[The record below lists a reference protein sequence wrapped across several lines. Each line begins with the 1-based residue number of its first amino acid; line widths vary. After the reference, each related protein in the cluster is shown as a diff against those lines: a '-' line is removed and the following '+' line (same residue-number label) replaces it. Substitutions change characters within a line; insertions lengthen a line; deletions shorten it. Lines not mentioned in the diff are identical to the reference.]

1 MSLVGLVV
9 QLHKHW
15 CLCSAAEGTRLL
27 LSQAEQGQPLRTMA
41 QRNCAPGILRYVLF
55 LIIGVF
61 ISEDE
66 PEPAESSVGLTTRCR
81 LPGTAG
87 ERSLGRKTPGVKR
100 GKGDFLL
107 SQKCALGSKD
117 DPGSTTRLSNAAG
130 PSWSLTLREQL
141 RGNSPR
147 AAQTCPGWS

>member
-1 MSLVGLVV
+1 MGSWCSCTNTGACAVLQRG
-9 QLHKHW
+9 QGCFCHK
-15 CLCSAAEGTRLL
+15 
-27 LSQAEQGQPLRTMA
+27 LSRDSPSGPWYRET
-41 QRNCAPGILRYVLF
+41 CAPGILRYVLF
-55 LIIGVF
+55 LIIGGF

-66 PEPAESSVGLTTRCR
+66 PEPAESSVELTTRCR

-147 AAQTCPGWS
+147 AAQTCPGWG